1 MMLDIMEEID
11 GTLGRGLE
19 RAFVVAFGRVLRDN
33 PFFQKYEWWIVGCV
47 IGLPIIVYWI
57 AMPII
62 WMAIK
67 EYREKHPS
75 NTKPESEQRIK
86 HRKLL
91 TAVKGALLTAVKDTL
106 HRARVDAPAGLWIP
120 FVMSIIALFIAI
132 NANVSY
138 DFFVLLRV
146 LVFVTCIAC
155 GTALWKTN
163 QKGTTWFWIMVS
175 IAVIYN
181 PLLPIHLKRETWELI
196 NLVTISV
203 FCLLC
208 FLIKSHRDA
217 A

>member
-1 MMLDIMEEID
+1 MRDITSSI
-11 GTLGRGLE
+11 GKPL
-19 RAFVVAFGRVLRDN
+19 FVVFIIALLR
-33 PFFQKYEWWIVGCV
+33 
-47 IGLPIIVYWI
+47 
-57 AMPII
+57 
-62 WMAIK
+62 AIE

-75 NTKPESEQRIK
+75 KTKPESVQRNK

-91 TAVKGALLTAVKDTL
+91 TAVKGALLTAVKGTL
-106 HRARVDAPAGLWIP
+106 HRAGVDAPAGLRIP

-132 NANVSY
+132 YSDMPY

-155 GTALWKTN
+155 VTALWKTDR
-163 QKGTTWFWIMVS
+163 KGTTWLWIMVV
-175 IAVIYN
+175 IAMVYN

-196 NLVTISV
+196 NFLTIAV